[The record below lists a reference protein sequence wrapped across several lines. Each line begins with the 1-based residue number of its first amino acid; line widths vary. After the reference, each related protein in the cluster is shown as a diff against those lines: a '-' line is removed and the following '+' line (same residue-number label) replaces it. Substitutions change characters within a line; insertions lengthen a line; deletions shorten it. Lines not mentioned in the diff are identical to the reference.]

1 MGLSTKT
8 IGWLEERV
16 NHRRARGRLVVLS
29 ALVLCSGMATVLP
42 AQTIG
47 EEAELDRL
55 QARAEESMANGDAE
69 GAAMSMGRAA
79 LMASQ
84 VGKRFGDQPKG
95 LVYRAAETFF
105 RAQEQGYRALALF
118 HRAGGQAP
126 ASSGVCHT
134 LRSAHFGLRKAL
146 ASLNLDEQAL
156 QDLSPPDTAR
166 FKQLRI
172 SADDWTTVLASM
184 TADFQCLEPSPSTDH
199 PPD

>member
-1 MGLSTKT
+1 MG
-8 IGWLEERV
+8 
-16 NHRRARGRLVVLS
+16 RGRLVVLS
-29 ALVLCSGMATVLP
+29 ALVFWSGMATGLP

-47 EEAELDRL
+47 DEAELDRL

-84 VGKRFGDQPKG
+84 LGRRFGNQPKG
-95 LVYRAAETFF
+95 LVYRGAETFF

-134 LRSAHFGLRKAL
+134 LRSAHLGLRKAVANL
-146 ASLNLDEQAL
+146 SLEEQAL
-156 QDLSPPDTAR
+156 QALSPPGTTR
-166 FKQLRI
+166 IKQLRTA
-172 SADDWTTVLASM
+172 ADDWTTVLASM
-184 TADFQCLEPSPSTDH
+184 TADF
-199 PPD
+199 

>member
-1 MGLSTKT
+1 MTTGL
-8 IGWLEERV
+8 L
-16 NHRRARGRLVVLS
+16 
-29 ALVLCSGMATVLP
+29 

-47 EEAELDRL
+47 DEAELDRL
-55 QARAEESMANGDAE
+55 QTRAEDAMANGDAE

-84 VGKRFGDQPKG
+84 LGKRFGNQPKG
-95 LVYRAAETFF
+95 LVYRGAETFF

-134 LRSAHFGLRKAL
+134 LRSAHLGLRKAMT
-146 ASLNLDEQAL
+146 SLTLDEQAL
-156 QDLSPPDTAR
+156 RDLAPPETTR
-166 FKQLRI
+166 VKQLRT
-172 SADDWTTVLASM
+172 SAEDWTTFLATM
-184 TADFQCLEPSPSTDH
+184 TADFQCPEPSSATDH

>member
-1 MGLSTKT
+1 MGSSTKRVASSA
-8 IGWLEERV
+8 ERPE
-16 NHRRARGRLVVLS
+16 HRPHCGRVVLCGV
-29 ALVLCSGMATVLP
+29 VLWFWMAAGLP

-84 VGKRFGDQPKG
+84 LGKRFGDQPKG
-95 LVYRAAETFF
+95 LVYRGAETFF

-134 LRSAHFGLRKAL
+134 LRSAHLGLRKAMVN
-146 ASLNLDEQAL
+146 LNLDEQAL
-156 QDLSPPDTAR
+156 QALSPPDTTR
-166 FKQLRI
+166 IKQLRT

-184 TADFQCLEPSPSTDH
+184 TADFQCPEPSPSTDH

>member
-1 MGLSTKT
+1 MGSSTKT
-8 IGWLEERV
+8 RGSSGALRDHRV
-16 NHRRARGRLVVLS
+16 GRGQIVLS
-29 ALVLCSGMATVLP
+29 ALMLWAGMTTGLP

-47 EEAELDRL
+47 DEAELDRL

-79 LMASQ
+79 LMAQ
-84 VGKRFGDQPKG
+84 QLGKRYGNQPKG
-95 LVYRAAETFF
+95 LVYRGAETFF

-134 LRSAHFGLRKAL
+134 LRSAHLGLRKAMVN
-146 ASLNLDEQAL
+146 LNLDEQAL
-156 QDLSPPDTAR
+156 QALSPPDTTR
-166 FKQLRI
+166 IKQLRT

-184 TADFQCLEPSPSTDH
+184 TADFQCPEASPSTDH

>member
-1 MGLSTKT
+1 M
-8 IGWLEERV
+8 
-16 NHRRARGRLVVLS
+16 
-29 ALVLCSGMATVLP
+29 VLCSGMATGLP

-79 LMASQ
+79 LMAQ
-84 VGKRFGDQPKG
+84 QLGKRFGTQPTA
-95 LVYRAAETFF
+95 LVYRSAESLF

-126 ASSGVCHT
+126 ASRGVCHT
-134 LRSAHFGLRKAL
+134 LRSAHLGLRKAM
-146 ASLNLDEQAL
+146 ASLNLDEQTL
-156 QDLSPPDTAR
+156 QALSPAETTR
-166 FKQLRI
+166 IKQLRT

-184 TADFQCLEPSPSTDH
+184 TADFQCPEPSPSTDH